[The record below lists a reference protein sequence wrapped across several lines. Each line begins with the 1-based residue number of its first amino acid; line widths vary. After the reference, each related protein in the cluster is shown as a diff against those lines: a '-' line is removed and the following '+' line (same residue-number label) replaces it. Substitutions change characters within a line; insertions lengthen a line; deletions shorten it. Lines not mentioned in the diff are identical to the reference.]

1 MVCHGKMLVSATV
14 FAILVILMGISQAD
28 ITVCPDGC
36 GHQSIQAAI
45 KAAMIDDTIKV
56 FGLSNREGLVVNKE
70 LTIRGL
76 ISDGKRP
83 ILTAENG
90 SAVILTAD
98 GVTLKGFKFITP
110 QISAKERDTG
120 KDCSML
126 IVNSEGNQIYLNDFA
141 DSNGICSQGSNFWNS
156 SQNINYQYNS
166 KVFRNYMG
174 NYWSDYAG
182 SDKNGDGIGDQPKV
196 VDANNI
202 DYHPLME
209 QSESYVIAGE
219 RLEAENMIRAKLN
232 SPFNITLDSNPTTGY
247 SWTVDFDS
255 RFLSQENESY
265 RGSQP
270 GLIGSGGQQLFTFT
284 PIHVGNTTVSAVYKR
299 PWENIVA
306 DERTFHII
314 ISA

>member
-1 MVCHGKMLVSATV
+1 
-14 FAILVILMGISQAD
+14 MGISQAD

-36 GHQSIQAAI
+36 GYKSIQAAI
-45 KAAMIDDTIKV
+45 KAAMIDDNIKV
-56 FGLSNREGLVVNKE
+56 FGLANSEGLVVNKE

-76 ISDGKRP
+76 VFEGKRP
-83 ILTAENG
+83 VLTVENG

-98 GVTLKGFKFITP
+98 GVTLKGFKFMTP
-110 QISAKERDTG
+110 QISAIEMDKG

-126 IVNSEGNQIYLNDFA
+126 VVNSEGNQIYLNDFA

-166 KVFRNYMG
+166 KVFRSYMG

-196 VDANNI
+196 IDANNI

-219 RLEAENMIRAKLN
+219 RLEAENTIRAKLN
-232 SPFNITLDSNPTTGY
+232 QPFNITLDSNPTTGY

-255 RFLSQENESY
+255 RFLKQENESY
-265 RGSQP
+265 IGSQP

-284 PIHVGNTTVSAVYKR
+284 PIRAGNTTVSAVYKR

-314 ISA
+314 VSA